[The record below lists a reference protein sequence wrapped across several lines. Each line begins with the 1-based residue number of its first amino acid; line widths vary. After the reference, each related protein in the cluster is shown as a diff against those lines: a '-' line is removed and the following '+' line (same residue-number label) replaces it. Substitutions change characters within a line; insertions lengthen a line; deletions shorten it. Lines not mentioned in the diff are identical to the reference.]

1 MSLYLIN
8 HLGKKAKA
16 THEILEN
23 IINDYPT
30 LTGAIDNNGLY
41 IVFKG
46 YSQKNLYL
54 RSDKLIFDVREFF
67 DECKRIDFELPT
79 YIFNFN

>member
-8 HLGKKAKA
+8 HLGQKTEV

-46 YSQKNLYL
+46 YSQKDLYL
-54 RSDKLIFDVREFF
+54 RSDKPIFDENEFF
-67 DECKRIDFELPT
+67 DECKKIDFELPFYT
-79 YIFNFN
+79 FP

>member
-46 YSQKNLYL
+46 YSQKDLHL
-54 RSDKLIFDVREFF
+54 RSDKPIFDEDQFF
-67 DECKRIDFELPT
+67 YESKKIGLELPFN
-79 YIFNFN
+79 IFRF